1 MEFHSLHQI
10 VLGSL
15 DDFQTATLQS
25 IAEGHSRGLSSN
37 KGHGLGFL
45 RLITVNGLFCDGI
58 SARE

>member
-25 IAEGHSRGLSSN
+25 IAEGHSRGFSSD
-37 KGHGLGFL
+37 KCDGLGFL